1 MLEGMAV
8 KPSPQPALRG
18 GPFTVADARRVG
30 LRWDDLQT
38 RSWARLSRGQYAW
51 MGLPQDALLKLE
63 AVAQRVPA
71 SYAFSGSTAAW
82 FLGLDVAWCDPIE
95 VTIGRDVP
103 VLARAGVRLRRAER
117 LESDV
122 IVRQGFRTTS
132 AIRTICDLASRRDPV
147 ESVVA
152 VDMAVRAGL
161 VKLSNLARHV
171 ESHAGA
177 KGIKRL
183 RRAVRLADPRS
194 ESPMETLPWRNFR
207 LVRTKRLDDRSNPR
221 IVRTIRGCRLAVQPR
236 PAFHAETVPAQIVM
250 SARGAH
256 QAPRRIGLQP
266 ALVLAPVP
274 DAVLRAEH
282 PSPAIASHAG
292 SILAGIRDGL
302 MFAFGSAWFV
312 PVSAAIALSAYM
324 LWPKARP
331 RGVDVVAGAGAA
343 VSLVGLFGLVGNAGG
358 AVGSGIDASL
368 TSLVTSVGAWALL
381 VAGLVIGLIVTI
393 HFSPG
398 ALLVTAVGAMRA
410 ANAERAR
417 LRDLVAAPTAEK
429 ARPVK
434 SASASSDLLTR
445 SAASFATA
453 PAAPEQAN
461 VWDVDEPEERL
472 EKKPQAEP
480 VALNGEA
487 PRELPASAPAAVL
500 RVVAEPDDDLP
511 DIDWKLPSI
520 ALLDTVT
527 ARRERMADEIKR
539 NVRIIESTL
548 QTFGVECKVVGVNPG
563 PAVTQYELQP
573 GPGVQ
578 VKRITALQNDLS
590 LALAAA
596 PLRIEAPIPGKSA
609 VGIEV
614 PNKSASLVTI
624 REVIETAAFRE
635 GTNKLA
641 LVLGNDVSGQS
652 IVADLTRM
660 PHLLIAGATGQGKSV
675 CINALIT
682 SLLFQ
687 VTPDHLRM
695 LLIDPKRVELTGYN
709 GLPHLALPV
718 LVESHQAA
726 AALRWAVAEMDR
738 RYKLFSSEG
747 VRNIASY
754 NDKATQ
760 KLARTLPYVVIVIDE
775 LADLMMVAAGEIEE
789 LICRIAQLARAVGI
803 HLIIATQRPSTD
815 IITGLIKANI
825 PSRIAFVVGSQV
837 DSRVILDAGGAEKLL
852 GRGDMLYQPVDA
864 GKPTRIQG
872 AFVSDPEVEG
882 VVNFWK
888 SQGGPRYM
896 EEILEEGAGTEWER
910 GEP

>member
-1 MLEGMAV
+1 VL
-8 KPSPQPALRG
+8 LI
-18 GPFTVADARRVG
+18 
-30 LRWDDLQT
+30 LI
-38 RSWARLSRGQYAW
+38 
-51 MGLPQDALLKLE
+51 ALL
-63 AVAQRVPA
+63 
-71 SYAFSGSTAAW
+71 
-82 FLGLDVAWCDPIE
+82 GL
-95 VTIGRDVP
+95 
-103 VLARAGVRLRRAER
+103 LA
-117 LESDV
+117 
-122 IVRQGFRTTS
+122 
-132 AIRTICDLASRRDPV
+132 LAS
-147 ESVVA
+147 
-152 VDMAVRAGL
+152 
-161 VKLSNLARHV
+161 N
-171 ESHAGA
+171 
-177 KGIKRL
+177 
-183 RRAVRLADPRS
+183 
-194 ESPMETLPWRNFR
+194 
-207 LVRTKRLDDRSNPR
+207 
-221 IVRTIRGCRLAVQPR
+221 
-236 PAFHAETVPAQIVM
+236 
-250 SARGAH
+250 
-256 QAPRRIGLQP
+256 
-266 ALVLAPVP
+266 
-274 DAVLRAEH
+274 
-282 PSPAIASHAG
+282 AG
-292 SILAGIRDGL
+292 SILMGIRSWL
-302 MFAFGSAWFV
+302 MTSFGGAWFV
-312 PVSAAIALSAYM
+312 PVGAALGLGSYL
-324 LWPKARP
+324 LWPKAPRP
-331 RGVDVVAGAGAA
+331 RPVDLVSGALAVVA
-343 VSLVGLFGLVGNAGG
+343 LVGIFGLVDHGGTAGQAIDG
-358 AVGSGIDASL
+358 PVIQVVSRPGSW
-368 TSLVTSVGAWALL
+368 VLL
-381 VAGLVIGLIVTI
+381 VALLVIGLIVTV

-398 ALLVTAVGAMRA
+398 ALLASVFAAGKTAYAERVRLENLVSPPAP
-410 ANAERAR
+410 ANANPKSRAPR
-417 LRDLVAAPTAEK
+417 PEPATTAEL
-429 ARPVK
+429 A
-434 SASASSDLLTR
+434 R
-445 SAASFATA
+445 SAASFATPPPSLEEVKPWEMEEPILKRPETKVEA
-453 PAAPEQAN
+453 RLVDAAPE
-461 VWDVDEPEERL
+461 
-472 EKKPQAEP
+472 
-480 VALNGEA
+480 A
-487 PRELPASAPAAVL
+487 PPAL
-500 RVVAEPDDDLP
+500 RVVAEPEDDLP
-511 DIDWKLPSI
+511 EVDWKLPSI

-539 NVRIIESTL
+539 NVKIIETTL
-548 QTFGVECKVVGVNPG
+548 GTFGVECKVVGVNPG
-563 PAVTQYELQP
+563 PAVTQYEIQP

-624 REVIETAAFRE
+624 REVLETAAFRE

-641 LVLGNDVSGQS
+641 LGLGNDVSGQS

-687 VTPDHLRM
+687 VTPQHLRL

-738 RYKLFSSEG
+738 RYKMFSAES
-747 VRNIASY
+747 VRNIAAY

-760 KLARTLPYVVIVIDE
+760 KQAKQLPYIVIVIDE

-825 PSRIAFVVGSQV
+825 PSRIAFAVGSQV
-837 DSRVILDAGGAEKLL
+837 DSRVILDTGGAEKLL

-888 SQGGPRYM
+888 SQGGPRFM

-910 GEP
+910 GETTERKLDPLFARSARAVAAEGSASVSLVQRKFNVGYSRAGRIVDQLAEHHVVGAYQGSKSREVLMNLPDVDDLLERLGIE

>member
-1 MLEGMAV
+1 MLA
-8 KPSPQPALRG
+8 
-18 GPFTVADARRVG
+18 
-30 LRWDDLQT
+30 
-38 RSWARLSRGQYAW
+38 
-51 MGLPQDALLKLE
+51 ALL
-63 AVAQRVPA
+63 
-71 SYAFSGSTAAW
+71 
-82 FLGLDVAWCDPIE
+82 GL
-95 VTIGRDVP
+95 
-103 VLARAGVRLRRAER
+103 L
-117 LESDV
+117 
-122 IVRQGFRTTS
+122 
-132 AIRTICDLASRRDPV
+132 
-147 ESVVA
+147 
-152 VDMAVRAGL
+152 
-161 VKLSNLARHV
+161 
-171 ESHAGA
+171 
-177 KGIKRL
+177 
-183 RRAVRLADPRS
+183 
-194 ESPMETLPWRNFR
+194 
-207 LVRTKRLDDRSNPR
+207 
-221 IVRTIRGCRLAVQPR
+221 
-236 PAFHAETVPAQIVM
+236 
-250 SARGAH
+250 
-256 QAPRRIGLQP
+256 
-266 ALVLAPVP
+266 
-274 DAVLRAEH
+274 
-282 PSPAIASHAG
+282 AIASHAP
-292 SILAGIRDGL
+292 SILGGIRDG
-302 MFAFGSAWFV
+302 MFYAFGDAWFV
-312 PVSAAIALSAYM
+312 PVVAAIALSAYL
-324 LWPKARP
+324 LWPKAPRP
-331 RGVDVVAGAGAA
+331 RGIDVVAGLVAV
-343 VSLVGLFGLVGNAGG
+343 VSLVGLFGLAAQSGG
-358 AVGSGIDASL
+358 AVGSKVDASL
-368 TSLVTSVGAWALL
+368 IGLVEPFGAWALL

-398 ALLVTAVGAMRA
+398 ALIATGVGALRA
-410 ANAERAR
+410 AYAERNR
-417 LRDLVAAPTAEK
+417 IRNLVAVPVSEK
-429 ARPVK
+429 AKPMKVTP
-434 SASASSDLLTR
+434 AAPDLLTR

-453 PAAPEQAN
+453 PQSRDEPN
-461 VWDVDEPEERL
+461 LWDVDDEPEERERV
-472 EKKPQAEP
+472 EKVVAAGP
-480 VALNGEA
+480 VAVATEGEPA
-487 PRELPASAPAAVL
+487 PRSAPVV
-500 RVVAEPDDDLP
+500 RVVAEAEDDLP
-511 DIDWKLPSI
+511 EIEWKLPST

-539 NVRIIESTL
+539 NVKIIESTL

-563 PAVTQYELQP
+563 PAVTQFEVQP

-635 GTNKLA
+635 GTNLLA
-641 LVLGNDVSGQS
+641 LGLGNDVSGQS

-687 VTPDHLRM
+687 VTPDHLRL

-738 RYKLFSSEG
+738 RYKLFSAES
-747 VRNIASY
+747 VRNIAGY
-754 NDKATQ
+754 NTKATQ
-760 KLARTLPYVVIVIDE
+760 KLARPLPYIVIVIDE

-825 PSRIAFVVGSQV
+825 PSRIAFAVGSQV
-837 DSRVILDAGGAEKLL
+837 DSRVILDTGGAEKLL

-888 SQGGPRYM
+888 SQGEPRFM
-896 EEILEEGAGTEWER
+896 EEILEEGAHAGWE
-910 GEP
+910 GERREERKLDPLFARSARAVAAEGAASVSLVQRKFNVGYSRAGRIVDQLAEHRVVGGYQGSKSREVLMTLPDVDELLERLGIE

>member
-1 MLEGMAV
+1 M
-8 KPSPQPALRG
+8 R
-18 GPFTVADARRVG
+18 
-30 LRWDDLQT
+30 
-38 RSWARLSRGQYAW
+38 
-51 MGLPQDALLKLE
+51 
-63 AVAQRVPA
+63 
-71 SYAFSGSTAAW
+71 
-82 FLGLDVAWCDPIE
+82 
-95 VTIGRDVP
+95 
-103 VLARAGVRLRRAER
+103 
-117 LESDV
+117 
-122 IVRQGFRTTS
+122 RTTS
-132 AIRTICDLASRRDPV
+132 RS
-147 ESVVA
+147 S
-152 VDMAVRAGL
+152 
-161 VKLSNLARHV
+161 AR
-171 ESHAGA
+171 SGA
-177 KGIKRL
+177 
-183 RRAVRLADPRS
+183 RRASSSRSKRSKRVARPRLTSRQVREIFGVLLMLAA
-194 ESPMETLPWRNFR
+194 L
-207 LVRTKRLDDRSNPR
+207 L
-221 IVRTIRGCRLAVQPR
+221 
-236 PAFHAETVPAQIVM
+236 
-250 SARGAH
+250 
-256 QAPRRIGLQP
+256 GL
-266 ALVLAPVP
+266 L
-274 DAVLRAEH
+274 
-282 PSPAIASHAG
+282 AIASHAG
-292 SILAGIRDGL
+292 SILEGIRDG
-302 MFAFGSAWFV
+302 MVFEFGAAWFV
-312 PVSAAIALSAYM
+312 PVTAALALGGYL
-324 LWPKARP
+324 LWLKAP
-331 RGVDVVAGAGAA
+331 RLRTIDLVAGVVA
-343 VSLVGLFGLVGNAGG
+343 VLSLVGLFGLAANAGG
-358 AVGSGIDASL
+358 WLGRAVDSSL
-368 TSLVTSVGAWALL
+368 NGLVGTIGTWALL

-398 ALLVTAVGAMRA
+398 ALLVAAVGALRA

-417 LRDLVAAPTAEK
+417 LRDLVAAPAADK
-429 ARPVK
+429 PKPVK
-434 SASASSDLLTR
+434 STPASTDLLTR

-453 PAAPEQAN
+453 PPAPGQPN
-461 VWDVDEPEERL
+461 FWDV
-472 EKKPQAEP
+472 AEP
-480 VALNGEA
+480 VERVETKPRIEPAAPNRDEPTAEA
-487 PRELPASAPAAVL
+487 APAPAL
-500 RVVAEPDDDLP
+500 RVVAEPEDDLP
-511 DIDWKLPSI
+511 EIDWKLPSI

-539 NVRIIESTL
+539 NVKIIESTL
-548 QTFGVECKVVGVNPG
+548 ETFGVACKVVGVNPG

-635 GTNKLA
+635 GSNKLA
-641 LVLGNDVSGQS
+641 LGLGNDVSGQS

-687 VTPDHLRM
+687 VTPDKMRM
-695 LLIDPKRVELTGYN
+695 LLIDPKRVEMTGFN

-738 RYKLFSSEG
+738 RYKLFSAEG
-747 VRNIASY
+747 VRNIAAY
-754 NDKATQ
+754 NDKARL
-760 KLARTLPYVVIVIDE
+760 KLARPLPYVVIVIDE

-825 PSRIAFVVGSQV
+825 PSRIAFAVGSQV
-837 DSRVILDAGGAEKLL
+837 DSRVILDGSGAEKLL

-888 SQGGPRYM
+888 SQGPPRYM
-896 EEILEEGAGTEWER
+896 EEILEEGSGSEWEGERREERKLDPLFARSARAVAAEGAASVSLVQRKFNVGYSRAGRIVDQLAEHRVVGGYQGSKSREVLMTLPDVDELLERR
-910 GEP
+910 GLE

>member
-1 MLEGMAV
+1 MLA
-8 KPSPQPALRG
+8 
-18 GPFTVADARRVG
+18 
-30 LRWDDLQT
+30 
-38 RSWARLSRGQYAW
+38 
-51 MGLPQDALLKLE
+51 ALL
-63 AVAQRVPA
+63 
-71 SYAFSGSTAAW
+71 
-82 FLGLDVAWCDPIE
+82 GL
-95 VTIGRDVP
+95 
-103 VLARAGVRLRRAER
+103 LA
-117 LESDV
+117 
-122 IVRQGFRTTS
+122 IV
-132 AIRTICDLASRRDPV
+132 
-147 ESVVA
+147 
-152 VDMAVRAGL
+152 
-161 VKLSNLARHV
+161 
-171 ESHAGA
+171 
-177 KGIKRL
+177 
-183 RRAVRLADPRS
+183 
-194 ESPMETLPWRNFR
+194 
-207 LVRTKRLDDRSNPR
+207 
-221 IVRTIRGCRLAVQPR
+221 
-236 PAFHAETVPAQIVM
+236 
-250 SARGAH
+250 
-256 QAPRRIGLQP
+256 
-266 ALVLAPVP
+266 
-274 DAVLRAEH
+274 
-282 PSPAIASHAG
+282 SHAG
-292 SILAGIRDGL
+292 SILQGIRDG
-302 MFAFGSAWFV
+302 MFYAFGNAWFV
-312 PVSAAIALSAYM
+312 PVAAAIAVSAYL
-324 LWPKARP
+324 LWPKAPRP
-331 RGVDVVAGAGAA
+331 RGVDVVAGTVAV
-343 VSLVGLFGLVGNAGG
+343 VSLVGLFGLAAEAGG
-358 AVGSGIDASL
+358 SVGRAVDGALIG
-368 TSLVTSVGAWALL
+368 LVTSLGAWALL
-381 VAGLVIGLIVTI
+381 IAGLVIGLIVTI

-398 ALLVTAVGAMRA
+398 ALVATAVGAMRSA
-410 ANAERAR
+410 YAERAR
-417 LRDLVAAPTAEK
+417 LQNLVASPASEK
-429 ARPVK
+429 AKLTKP
-434 SASASSDLLTR
+434 APATADLLTR

-453 PAAPEQAN
+453 PRSADQPRLWE
-461 VWDVDEPEERL
+461 VDEPEEFE
-472 EKKPQAEP
+472 EKKPASESAGMAAEE
-480 VALNGEA
+480 EA
-487 PRELPASAPAAVL
+487 PSSSAAVL
-500 RVVAEPDDDLP
+500 RVVAEPEDDLP
-511 DIDWKLPSI
+511 EIEWKLPSI

-539 NVRIIESTL
+539 NVKIIESTL
-548 QTFGVECKVVGVNPG
+548 ATFGVECKVVGVNPG
-563 PAVTQYELQP
+563 PAVTQFEVQP

-641 LVLGNDVSGQS
+641 LGLGNDVSGQS

-687 VTPDHLRM
+687 VTPDHLRL

-747 VRNIASY
+747 VRNIAGY
-754 NDKATQ
+754 NEKAVQ
-760 KLARTLPYVVIVIDE
+760 KLARPLPYVVIVIDE

-825 PSRIAFVVGSQV
+825 PSRIAFAVGSQV
-837 DSRVILDAGGAEKLL
+837 DSRVILDTSGAEKLL

-888 SQGGPRYM
+888 SQGPPRYM
-896 EEILEEGAGTEWER
+896 EEILEQGAGSTWDGERREERKLDPLFARSARAVAAEGAASVSLVQRKFNVGYSRAGRIVDQLAEHRVVGGYQGSKSREVLMTLPDVDELLER
-910 GEP
+910 LGIE